1 MRYIVKVLELNL
13 TPESNKHKRTIER
26 IIETDVY
33 DGMYLGSPFKIEVRS
48 INHSRRRFSKSRG
61 VWVTVLRSVRDVS
74 IQMQTQI
81 DVNTQSIFIRCERRE
96 VVQAQVHDERSGVT
110 STKTKTQLTT
120 TTVTQVVQTVQSSHV
135 LSLPSMSLVKNASSR
150 D

>member
-1 MRYIVKVLELNL
+1 MRHIVKVLEINL
-13 TPESNKHKRTIER
+13 APDTTSTHKRTIER

-33 DGMYLGSPFKIEVRS
+33 DGLYLGSPFKIEVRS

-81 DVNTQSIFIRCERRE
+81 DVDTQSIFIRCERRE
-96 VVQAQVHDERSGVT
+96 VVQAQVFDPLSGVT
-110 STKTKTQLTT
+110 STKTKTQCTT
-120 TTVTQVVQTVQSSHV
+120 TTITQVVQTVQCMNSITV
-135 LSLPSMSLVKNASSR
+135 QPKSLMKRVG
-150 D
+150 